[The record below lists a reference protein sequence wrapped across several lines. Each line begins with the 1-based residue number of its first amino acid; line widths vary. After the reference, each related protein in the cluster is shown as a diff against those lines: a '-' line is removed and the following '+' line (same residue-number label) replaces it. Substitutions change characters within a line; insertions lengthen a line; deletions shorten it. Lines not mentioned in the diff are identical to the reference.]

1 MGTARERPVDE
12 HDVLGSPGDSIRA
25 RRRWL
30 AAALIGSLLVLMG
43 AAAAYGGGPSRPGS
57 SGAAVGAAAVRP
69 AYQGHY
75 VTPDDVA
82 TLRAAGLATTSVRNR
97 ELTCQGIELF
107 FDTLAERDAYLAAYG
122 SRYPVEPPY
131 LDGDPCRP
139 FRDAPVYV
147 VSD

>member
-1 MGTARERPVDE
+1 MDE
-12 HDVLGSPGDSIRA
+12 HDVLGSADGMRA
-25 RRRWL
+25 RRRWV
-30 AAALIGSLLVLMG
+30 AAALIGSLLVLLG
-43 AAAAYGGGPSRPGS
+43 AAAAYGGTPSKTPS
-57 SGAAVGAAAVRP
+57 AEVGVAAVRP

-107 FDTLAERDAYLAAYG
+107 FDTLAERDAYLAEYG
-122 SRYPVEPPY
+122 TRYPIEPPY
-131 LDGDPCRP
+131 LPGDPCRP

-147 VSD
+147 VGD